1 MHGDSADGKLRA
13 ELDIICE
20 DIAQLHAILKECAA
34 GKRLSALEVTDPDL
48 TLTLTPTLTPTPT
61 PTPTP
66 TLTLTL
72 TLTLTPPRWPTRRR
86 RRRTR
91 AAGTRGSAYCS
102 ATRQRAVRPPTGPTT
117 YRRRSAP
124 RWRSFWDR

>member
-48 TLTLTPTLTPTPT
+48 TLTLTPT
-61 PTPTP
+61 
-66 TLTLTL
+66 
-72 TLTLTPPRWPTRRR
+72 RWPTRRR